1 LQLHTPDITGNT
13 KKINVLVILRS
24 KAAREFT
31 TTSAA
36 KADRFVHKFVV
47 ILNKNTVIFYKI
59 PATKEF
65 KNDKYTVYTEL
76 MEIHKTSSLTSS

>member
-1 LQLHTPDITGNT
+1 MIKHTVADTHSRYHRYNT

-31 TTSAA
+31 TTSTA
-36 KADRFVHKFVV
+36 KGDRFVHKFVV

-65 KNDKYTVYTEL
+65 KNDKYTVYTE
-76 MEIHKTSSLTSS
+76 TDGNT